1 VLCRCEVGCQ
11 HAVMAT
17 VQLAHTAQLEK
28 GVLAAARELLYEVFV
43 DDMAEHDWEH
53 CLGGMHAL
61 VWEGDELI
69 GHGAVL
75 LRRMLCAGQV
85 LRAGYVEGVAVRTD
99 HQRHGRGSALMAV
112 LEEVI
117 AGAYQ
122 LGVLGASERGVP
134 FYESRGW
141 QRWLGRTSVLTPT
154 GVRRTPAEDGYI
166 FVLPVDVRLDH
177 RAELTCDWR
186 PGDVW

>member
-1 VLCRCEVGCQ
+1 MPSWQPCARPHRL
-11 HAVMAT
+11 
-17 VQLAHTAQLEK
+17 LEK
-28 GVLAAARELLYEVFV
+28 GYRSARELSTKLRGRPGG
-43 DDMAEHDWEH
+43 ARLEH
-53 CLGGMHAL
+53 CLAGCTRYVGGRQ
-61 VWEGDELI
+61 LI

-75 LRRMLCAGQV
+75 LRRMLCAGRV
-85 LRAGYVEGVAVRTD
+85 LQAGYVEGSRSD
-99 HQRHGRGSALMAV
+99 SHQQHSRGSRHGV
-112 LEEVI
+112 EVI

-122 LGVLGASERGVP
+122 LGVLGASGRDAVLRIP
-134 FYESRGW
+134 RW